1 MKKIFYK
8 ESGQIIL
15 FLVIF
20 YLFFPRFYEKYYGLI
35 FNVIA
40 FFLWFPDYINLRR
53 GTLSE
58 ERKLYYLETNSI
70 EYDNIKTYLKGIGI
84 AQVIIVANFLIYYKL
99 KTIMEITSV
108 IEIIW
113 FGIVFILLIIYL
125 KILNKKFKRIN
136 YK

>member
-8 ESGQIIL
+8 ESGQVLL
-15 FLVIF
+15 FLGVF

-35 FNVIA
+35 FNAIA

-70 EYDNIKTYLKGIGI
+70 KNDNIKAYLKGIGI
-84 AQVIIVANFLIYYKL
+84 AQIIIVVNFLIYYKL
-99 KTIMEITSV
+99 RTIMEITNV
-108 IEIIW
+108 IEMIW
-113 FGIVFILLIIYL
+113 FGIVFIMLIIYL
-125 KILNKKFKRIN
+125 KILDKKCKRD
-136 YK
+136 